1 MSLDAKKIRRI
12 RRRELLG
19 SIALVAAI
27 LIGFVA
33 FCVLLWWSFDL

>member
-1 MSLDAKKIRRI
+1 MIDPRAIRRI

-19 SIALVAAI
+19 SVALVAAI

-33 FCVLLWWSFDL
+33 FCALLWWSFDL